1 MATSNDVI
9 MSCVHGEWVD
19 GTCLC
24 ERGYESI
31 FNDAILDPVYCGD
44 RIVRVLTRS
53 IDPATIVHYLAMG
66 VRYFSVSHALIVL

>member
-1 MATSNDVI
+1 